1 MISFMGNL
9 DGLFPNKKIFDD
21 CKILAKIVLCP
32 ENRLIKNIYNM
43 LLKDIELMPHKSGQ
57 N

>member
-1 MISFMGNL
+1 MGNL